1 MAMIKCPECGKDIS
15 DKAEKCLYCGC
26 PNSEL
31 HRKDSDNKNNIEKS
45 VNKHSIKLLLS
56 IGLCIVVFVLA
67 IVLITNRKRQNNFEQ
82 SNSTEQEELRLE
94 QFKKDI
100 QGYWDVDQYRRLHVV
115 DNKVAYSIKEDVA
128 DEWPEYSEFVEF
140 VPYIDEEHFCKF
152 DVNDQYGDLI
162 VSVKYKEGNLDGE
175 DWQIEY
181 ADGRILETI
190 HHWTEEEGE
199 RLAEEEKRKED
210 EIENQKYQEYIRD
223 DANYK
228 TSLMETDNLSEYDQ
242 YEFISPDGWEY
253 SEEGNS
259 RSYYNVNDKESK
271 DIIYFFTEEVDYEGS
286 IVDEENKDAYFADMS
301 EENNIQNVKN
311 IVIGDNINAVQY
323 NSTIIS
329 DSGENY
335 DVITTLIDGKESLIS
350 IYYAHAQDKK
360 SDIAPYNQILDTLMI
375 QIPRFDRSEGNLLKD
390 EVGGVQY
397 RYSDIWNRSATLN
410 GYEYKFVNSYY
421 IVNYYEYDET
431 INNLDKVID
440 ETKKIYNEN
449 GYEVTED
456 TDTNIQGKNAY
467 YLEFGNGSSVAEYDT
482 FIDLKDGYLQVCLQC
497 SSKDTYYERYQALIR
512 SLEFQD
518 NR

>member
-140 VPYIDEEHFCKF
+140 VPYIDDEHFCKF

-199 RLAEEEKRKED
+199 RLAEEEEKRKED
-210 EIENQKYQEYIRD
+210 EIENQKYQETR
-223 DANYK
+223 
-228 TSLMETDNLSEYDQ
+228 L
-242 YEFISPDGWEY
+242 
-253 SEEGNS
+253 
-259 RSYYNVNDKESK
+259 
-271 DIIYFFTEEVDYEGS
+271 
-286 IVDEENKDAYFADMS
+286 
-301 EENNIQNVKN
+301 
-311 IVIGDNINAVQY
+311 
-323 NSTIIS
+323 
-329 DSGENY
+329 
-335 DVITTLIDGKESLIS
+335 
-350 IYYAHAQDKK
+350 
-360 SDIAPYNQILDTLMI
+360 I
-375 QIPRFDRSEGNLLKD
+375 QIGRAH
-390 EVGGVQY
+390 V
-397 RYSDIWNRSATLN
+397 
-410 GYEYKFVNSYY
+410 
-421 IVNYYEYDET
+421 
-431 INNLDKVID
+431 
-440 ETKKIYNEN
+440 
-449 GYEVTED
+449 
-456 TDTNIQGKNAY
+456 
-467 YLEFGNGSSVAEYDT
+467 
-482 FIDLKDGYLQVCLQC
+482 
-497 SSKDTYYERYQALIR
+497 
-512 SLEFQD
+512 
-518 NR
+518 